1 MLQMERHARP
11 RWPRVLAPW
20 IAGLWLCAWIL
31 AAWQVCCQPVAAAP
45 SCHVGAPQPAGW
57 FPAGSMERMH
67 ADAALPGPAGG
78 CALSVHA
85 AFEPQVSQPSLQ
97 PADVPV
103 LPAVQPARVPA
114 LTRPRTRGGF
124 ASRDP
129 PPSSLSHPL
138 YLLTARLRL

>member
-1 MLQMERHARP
+1 MLEMERHTRP
-11 RWPRVLAPW
+11 GWPRILTPW

-31 AAWQVCCQPVAAAP
+31 AAWQVCCQPVAATS
-45 SCHVGAPQPAGW
+45 SCHVGVSSSDGW

-67 ADAALPGPAGG
+67 ADAALPGQVGG
-78 CALSVHA
+78 CALSGHA
-85 AFEPQVSQPSLQ
+85 AFEPQASQPSLK
-97 PADVPV
+97 PADVSA
-103 LPAVQPARVPA
+103 LPAVPPPRTPA
-114 LTRPRTRGGF
+114 LARPLARGGF